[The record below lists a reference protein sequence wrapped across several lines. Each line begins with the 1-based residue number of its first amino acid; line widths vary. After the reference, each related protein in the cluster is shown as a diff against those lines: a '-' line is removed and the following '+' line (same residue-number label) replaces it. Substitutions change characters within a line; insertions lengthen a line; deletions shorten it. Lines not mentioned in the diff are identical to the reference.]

1 MTKKAASN
9 ARSFQ
14 PLMRLAPY
22 AMRYKRLV
30 LMALFSLLLASGAT
44 LSLPTFVR
52 GLVDQGLSQG
62 DIGFVDQY
70 AGWLLLVVV
79 FLALGSALR
88 YYFVIVLGERVVNDL
103 RSDVFSKLTL
113 LSPNFYDQAR
123 SGEVIS
129 RLTADATQIK
139 SAVGASASMA
149 LRNFLLF
156 VGAGAMMVYTSPSM
170 SAMV

>member
-1 MTKKAASN
+1 MPCGIKDW
-9 ARSFQ
+9 
-14 PLMRLAPY
+14 RLW
-22 AMRYKRLV
+22 RYSR
-30 LMALFSLLLASGAT
+30 FCLLLAQ
-44 LSLPTFVR
+44 PCPYQPFVR

-113 LSPNFYDQAR
+113 LSPHFYDQAR

-139 SAVGASASMA
+139 SGGWRRVPPWPCATFCSLSGQG
-149 LRNFLLF
+149 R
-156 VGAGAMMVYTSPSM
+156 
-170 SAMV
+170 